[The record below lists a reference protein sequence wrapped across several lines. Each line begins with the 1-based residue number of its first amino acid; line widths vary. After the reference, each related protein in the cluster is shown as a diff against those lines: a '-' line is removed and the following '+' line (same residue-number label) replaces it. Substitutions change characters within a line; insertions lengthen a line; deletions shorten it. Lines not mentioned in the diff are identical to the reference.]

1 VFLFISRSRK
11 LINVSVEI
19 LLCQVI
25 GPAAAPGLPDLFLR
39 AKVLRS
45 SLVQYHVVSVPC
57 GRCCDASA
65 GRRRGASFLCSSC
78 TRRADTK
85 SSRPSPG
92 VELSDS
98 AWRERRGCYRHAGLV
113 ELSDSVPPHR
123 TRAPLSDCT
132 PVSRPA
138 HGLYTPQRNECQLS
152 LIDSGVVLKK
162 KWGHA

>member
-1 VFLFISRSRK
+1 LVHFCLKILHLVASNLSVFLRMCAFFLPVFLFISRSRK

-39 AKVLRS
+39 AKVSRS

-113 ELSDSVPPHR
+113 VLSRVQRGATWLLP
-123 TRAPLSDCT
+123 ACG
-132 PVSRPA
+132 SR
-138 HGLYTPQRNECQLS
+138 
-152 LIDSGVVLKK
+152 
-162 KWGHA
+162 